1 MSQFNSFGKAIRQ
14 LRNEQK
20 LPLRTVS
27 AYLDIDQAILSK
39 IESGHKKATR
49 ELVSRIAGYYHQAE
63 DELIALWL
71 SDQILYVVG
80 EESLGLKALELA
92 EEQLAYES
100 APITQK
106 NIISKIQSVL
116 RNDVR
121 IEKAWLFGSFARNEQ
136 LPGSDIDLM
145 IRFQETRKIS
155 LFDLADISNRLEQS
169 VGIRVDLV
177 EEDCIG
183 TKMISEVNQQKI
195 LIYG

>member
-1 MSQFNSFGKAIRQ
+1 LSQFNSFGKAIRQ
-14 LRNEQK
+14 FRNEQK
-20 LPLRTVS
+20 LPLRTVA

-39 IESGHKKATR
+39 IESGHKKAPR
-49 ELVSRIAGYYHQAE
+49 ALVSKLARYYHQTE

-71 SDQILYVVG
+71 SDQILYIVG
-80 EESLGLKALELA
+80 QESLGSQALVLA
-92 EEQLAYES
+92 EEQLAYQS
-100 APITQK
+100 VPVTQK

-116 RNDVR
+116 RNDIR

-145 IRFQETRKIS
+145 VRFHKTRKIS

-177 EEDCIG
+177 EEESIREEITGD
-183 TKMISEVNQQKI
+183 VNQGKI